1 MEEPLFTVIVPATT
15 ANVGPGYDSVGMAL
29 SLYMTVHVAAASE
42 WNVHY
47 EGEEYAGLPAD
58 ETNLIVQTIK
68 DVAERFGKEVHPH
81 ALSITSDI
89 PLGKGLGSSATAIAA
104 GIEIA
109 NELLDLSLTS
119 QEKVLIGSEN
129 EGHADNVVAALL
141 GGVTVAYFVEN
152 ELELIQLPQP
162 VIGVVILV
170 PPNALKTSES
180 RGLLPRELP
189 HSVAAAGNAA
199 SNVMLTAIA
208 LGNWELAGKMME
220 KDIFHEQYR
229 KPLLQEFDHIRTVCH
244 ELGAY
249 GMTISGAGPSLFVA
263 VKEGTQEEIAKNLEM
278 KFPHYKAI
286 AMTPSPIGSIIK
298 KTPASQ

>member
-29 SLYMTVHVAAASE
+29 SLYMTVHVTEASE

-47 EGEEYAGLPAD
+47 DGEEYVGLPAD
-58 ETNLIVQTIK
+58 DTNLIVRTIK
-68 DVAERFGKEVHPH
+68 DVAERYGKEVHPH
-81 ALSITSDI
+81 ALHIVSDI

-109 NELLDLSLTS
+109 NELLDLSLTP

-199 SNVMLTAIA
+199 SNVMLTAIT
-208 LGNWELAGKMME
+208 LGDWKLAGKMME

-229 KPLLQEFDHIRTVCH
+229 KPLLHDFDQVRKVCH

-263 VKEGTQEEIAKNLEM
+263 VKEGIQEEIAKNLEM
-278 KFPHYKAI
+278 EFPHYKAI
-286 AMTPSPIGSIIK
+286 AITPSPIGSTIK